1 VAIEFRSL
9 EGILFDDLFS
19 AFRKA
24 FNDYEIQ
31 VNSTQLAVL
40 LHRRGFVPGL
50 SFAAFE
56 GEEIVAFT
64 FNGIGEFNGIR
75 TAYDTGTG
83 TVPEYRGKGL
93 ASRVFEHSIPF
104 LKSNNIQQYLLEVL
118 QHNDKAVSV
127 YRKLGFEVT
136 REFNYFTQKKEAIQ
150 NQIKPGIQHETRPV
164 TIEECEMAAHFCDF
178 NPSWQNS
185 FAAIYRDPDDF
196 EAIGA
201 YKDGQLIGFCI
212 VEPYSGDITQ
222 LAVDHNFRR
231 QGVASALFDKA
242 LPLIPLDTVKV
253 VNTETTCTAIT
264 SFLESRNIP
273 IRGKQFEMVMEL

>member
-1 VAIEFRSL
+1 M
-9 EGILFDDLFS
+9 
-19 AFRKA
+19 
-24 FNDYEIQ
+24 
-31 VNSTQLAVL
+31 
-40 LHRRGFVPGL
+40 PGL

-118 QHNDKAVSV
+118 KHNDKAVSV

-150 NQIKPGIQHETRPV
+150 NQIKPGIQHETRLV

-178 NPSWQNS
+178 LPSWQNS
-185 FAAIYRDPDDF
+185 FAAIGRSPGDF
-196 EAIGA
+196 HAFGA
-201 YKDGQLIGFCI
+201 FEGEKLIGYCI
-212 VEPYSGDITQ
+212 VEPNSGDITQ

-231 QGVASALFDKA
+231 QGAASALFGKA
-242 LPLIPLDTVKV
+242 LALISIDTVKII
-253 VNTETTCTAIT
+253 NTEIGCTAIT

-273 IRGKQFEMVMEL
+273 IRGKQFEMVLEL